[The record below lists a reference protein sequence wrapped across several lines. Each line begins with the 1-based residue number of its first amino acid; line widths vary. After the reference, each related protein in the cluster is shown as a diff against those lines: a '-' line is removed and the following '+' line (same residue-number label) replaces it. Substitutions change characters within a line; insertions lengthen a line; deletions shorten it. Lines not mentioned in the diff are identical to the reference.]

1 MNHPVS
7 RRVDLPLD
15 DCCEQGMANS
25 SRTLF
30 ILSDR
35 TGITLEH
42 LVRTLMTQFDDT
54 CCERVVLP
62 FLDAAS
68 KVEAAIREI
77 DAAAV
82 EDDAPPVVFSS
93 IVDEELRARLMTA
106 NAQVF
111 DIFDVFLPSLS
122 AAIGRPSSGH
132 VGLSH
137 GMGDPRVYDQRVDAV
152 NFALNFDDGS
162 RLRGLAEADLILV
175 GVSRSGKTPTCLYL
189 AMQYAV
195 RAANFP
201 LTEEDFMLGRLPD
214 ALREN
219 RDRLFGLTISPDRL
233 HRIREERRP
242 GSDYASLPQ
251 CRNEVSAAE
260 DLYRSHAIPFLDS
273 TSVSIE
279 ELAIEIMQRVGVE
292 RHY

>member
-1 MNHPVS
+1 
-7 RRVDLPLD
+7 
-15 DCCEQGMANS
+15 MAKA

-30 ILSDR
+30 IISDR

-42 LVRTLMTQFDDT
+42 LVRTLVTQFDDL

-62 FLDAAS
+62 FLDTPT
-68 KVEAAIREI
+68 KIEAAIREI

-82 EDDAPPVVFSS
+82 EDQAQPVVFSS
-93 IVDEELRARLMTA
+93 IVDEAMRTRLGEA
-106 NAQVF
+106 NARVF
-111 DIFDVFLPSLS
+111 DIFDTYLAPLS
-122 AAIGRPSSGH
+122 AAIGKPHSGH

-137 GMGDPRVYDQRVDAV
+137 GMGDQGQYDRRVDAV

-162 RLRGLAEADLILV
+162 RYNGLSDADLVLV

-195 RAANFP
+195 RAANVP
-201 LTEEDFMLGRLPD
+201 LTEDDFLLGRLPEP
-214 ALREN
+214 LREH
-219 RDRLFGLTISPDRL
+219 RDRLFGLTIAPDRL

-242 GSDYASLPQ
+242 GSEYASLAR
-251 CRNEVSAAE
+251 CRKEVSAAE
-260 DLYRSHAIPFLDS
+260 DLFRSNAITFIDS
-273 TSVSIE
+273 TTVSIE
-279 ELAIEIMQRVGVE
+279 ELAIEIMQRVGVA